1 MALPL
6 WLSVAIIGALILIAA
21 FFSAAETALTGV
33 SRAIIHQLD
42 HEGVRRATTVKRL
55 RARKERFIAAIL
67 FGNNLVNILASAI
80 TTEVMVELFPGAG
93 VLYATAILTVV
104 LIVFAEILPK
114 TYAIQHA
121 TPVSLS
127 VAAPIET
134 FTRLMTPVLMG
145 VQAVVGIALR
155 TFGRTTHHDQITAMQ
170 MLRGAI
176 DVSAA
181 ESRGVERAR
190 AMLHSILELGE
201 ITVGEI
207 MIHRGNIESIDA
219 DLPPSEIIH
228 AVLDQPHTRVPL
240 WRGKRENVIGI
251 LHLKALLKALRE
263 VDGDRARIDP
273 VALATSPWFVPEST
287 KLLDQL
293 QAFRERHEHFALV
306 VDEFGD
312 IKGIVTLEDI
322 LEEIVGDISDQHDTS
337 SVAVRIR
344 HDGTILAAGDVTIRD
359 LNRRFHWHLPDE
371 EAATIAGLILQESR
385 LIPEAGQT
393 FAFHGFRFEVLRRQ
407 RNRITAILIRPPKRT
422 EASV

>member
-1 MALPL
+1 MDLPL
-6 WLSVAIIGALILIAA
+6 WLSVTIVAALILIAA

-42 HEGVRRATTVKRL
+42 HEGVVRATVVKRL
-55 RARKERFIAAIL
+55 RAHKERFIAAIL

-80 TTEVMVELFPGAG
+80 TTEIMVDLFPNTG

-121 TPVSLS
+121 TPVSLT
-127 VAAPIET
+127 VARPIEV
-134 FTRLMTPVLMG
+134 FTRLMAPVLSA
-145 VQAVVGIALR
+145 VQAVVGVALR
-155 TFGRTTHHDQITAMQ
+155 MFGQATPHDQVTAMQ

-176 DVSAA
+176 DVSAS
-181 ESRGVERAR
+181 ESGGVRRAR

-207 MIHRGNIESIDA
+207 MIHRGNVETVNA
-219 DLPPSEIIH
+219 DLPPAEVIRE
-228 AVLDQPHTRVPL
+228 LMDQPHTRVPL
-240 WRGKRENVIGI
+240 WRGKPENVIGV
-251 LHLKALLKALRE
+251 LHVKALLKAFRE
-263 VDGDRARIDP
+263 SDGNRSGIDP
-273 VALATSPWFVPEST
+273 AALATAPWFVPQST

-293 QAFRERHEHFALV
+293 QAFRERREHFALV

-322 LEEIVGDISDQHDTS
+322 LEEIVGDISDEHDTTG
-337 SVAVRIR
+337 AGIRIR

-359 LNRRFHWHLPDE
+359 LNRRFDWRLPDE
-371 EAATIAGLILQESR
+371 EAATIAGLILHESR
-385 LIPEAGQT
+385 QIPDPGQT
-393 FAFHGFRFEVLRRQ
+393 FAFHGYRFEVLRRQ
-407 RNRITAILIRPPKRT
+407 RNRITAILIRPPKRAK
-422 EASV
+422 AS